1 MLAIANLRKTYGSFV
16 ALDGLNLTIKTG
28 EILALL
34 GPNGAGKSTTV
45 KCLVGLLKPDAGS
58 VHIDGHDALSDSS
71 TRRLIGYLP
80 EVARLH
86 ETLTPWEFLL
96 LKGRLFDLDDAVV
109 AERGE
114 RSLRGFGILDRK
126 D

>member
-16 ALDGLNLTIKTG
+16 ALDGLNLTIKKG

-45 KCLVGLLKPDAGS
+45 KCLVGLHKPDAGS

-80 EVARLH
+80 EVALFCRIRV
-86 ETLTPWEFLL
+86 
-96 LKGRLFDLDDAVV
+96 LKRTGV
-109 AERGE
+109 AGLAKKAHI
-114 RSLRGFGILDRK
+114 SLK
-126 D
+126 M